1 MTRMLLATAFAAAFA
16 STVAAQE
23 TVVFAGWGGSIQEAQ
38 REIYFAS
45 FEKATGIRVV
55 DIPGV
60 SLAKIKA
67 MVEAKNTEWDVVQS
81 IGMWIKPGAAQ
92 GLWEDLDYTA
102 IPKGGVPDFL
112 AQKHALGNT
121 MYGMVLAYNTKSF
134 PPGKEPKSW
143 ADYWNT
149 DAFPG
154 RRGMQDAPRYTMDI
168 ALIAAGK
175 PKDKL
180 YPLDVDAAFAS
191 LDRVKNKVDVW
202 WKQWPQAPQ
211 LLASQEIAMTL
222 TSHTRIHDLQQKE
235 KAPVAITW
243 KDALLTVDN
252 LSVVKGAKNKKAA
265 MQLIAWMNKPDL
277 QAQFA
282 RKTAIGP
289 ANADAMGLLD
299 DETKER
305 LPTHHYQKGEMVA
318 VDSDWWG
325 DHLTQLEERWNTWKL
340 K

>member
-1 MTRMLLATAFAAAFA
+1 
-16 STVAAQE
+16 
-23 TVVFAGWGGSIQEAQ
+23 
-38 REIYFAS
+38 
-45 FEKATGIRVV
+45 
-55 DIPGV
+55 
-60 SLAKIKA
+60 
-67 MVEAKNTEWDVVQS
+67 
-81 IGMWIKPGAAQ
+81 
-92 GLWEDLDYTA
+92 
-102 IPKGGVPDFL
+102 
-112 AQKHALGNT
+112 
-121 MYGMVLAYNTKSF
+121 
-134 PPGKEPKSW
+134 
-143 ADYWNT
+143 
-149 DAFPG
+149 
-154 RRGMQDAPRYTMDI
+154 
-168 ALIAAGK
+168 
-175 PKDKL
+175 
-180 YPLDVDAAFAS
+180 
-191 LDRVKNKVDVW
+191 
-202 WKQWPQAPQ
+202 
-211 LLASQEIAMTL
+211 MTL

-299 DETKER
+299 AETKER

-325 DHLTQLEERWNTWKL
+325 DHLTQLEERWNSWKL